1 MVFYS
6 KRGRED
12 EDSVLDD
19 GLDYFEFM
27 TLILTETEV
36 EEYRFDLQPQ
46 GLEEEQQKDEEKMP
60 RRVQRRGGGRRG
72 RQQRKDFQRDV
83 LPSLS
88 SLSRYEIIEDI
99 HTIEELFKAAGS
111 TWQSNFSQRGG
122 GKNGRRGRRRLR
134 GGSTLSPSP
143 SPTVTFPPPLQQQQ
157 PDRREVGICINSNV
171 VGN

>member
-1 MVFYS
+1 M
-6 KRGRED
+6 
-12 EDSVLDD
+12 
-19 GLDYFEFM
+19 
-27 TLILTETEV
+27 
-36 EEYRFDLQPQ
+36 
-46 GLEEEQQKDEEKMP
+46 QQKDEEKMP

-88 SLSRYEIIEDI
+88 SLSRYEITEDI

-122 GKNGRRGRRRLR
+122 GKNGRGRRRLR

-143 SPTVTFPPPLQQQQ
+143 SPTVTTTVFSLPLQQQQ
-157 PDRREVGICINSNV
+157 QQPDEREVGICINSNAAV
-171 VGN
+171 VDDDN

>member
-27 TLILTETEV
+27 ALNLTETGV
-36 EEYRFDLQPQ
+36 EEYRFDLQPH

-60 RRVQRRGGGRRG
+60 RRVQRRG

-83 LPSLS
+83 LSSLS
-88 SLSRYEIIEDI
+88 SLSRYEITEDI

-122 GKNGRRGRRRLR
+122 GKNGRGRRRLR

-143 SPTVTFPPPLQQQQ
+143 SPTVTTTVFPPPLQQQ
-157 PDRREVGICINSNV
+157 
-171 VGN
+171 